1 MNWDTVAGNWKQ
13 MKGKAKQKWA
23 KLTDDDL
30 IISTAS
36 ASSFSG
42 VSRSATASR
51 RISPK
56 GSSEGLGTHA
66 LERRGFPHRAA
77 AGAIFIGI
85 RRPSAEESSPAT
97 GLMPL
102 ADK

>member
-56 GSSEGLGTHA
+56 GS
-66 LERRGFPHRAA
+66 
-77 AGAIFIGI
+77 
-85 RRPSAEESSPAT
+85 
-97 GLMPL
+97 
-102 ADK
+102 